1 MVEYKAKPLSGDI
14 SVRFV
19 VTVDEVVGWSST
31 ELAERTFTMSGDW
44 ALFRQPDLG
53 SDLGGALQRMLV
65 SALEAA
71 ATAQVE
77 AEQEPDD
84 APPA

>member
-44 ALFRQPDLG
+44 ALFYQL
-53 SDLGGALQRMLV
+53 DLGGALQRMLV

-77 AEQEPDD
+77 AEQDPDD